1 MTSFDQSSCASMRI
15 MYPQAKEGGAIWFVR
30 NYFFSSLKT
39 ELETSIGSVSA
50 ASAAQINQVDPDAL
64 KQH

>member
-1 MTSFDQSSCASMRI
+1 